1 MLFRSFVPNERIFMK
16 GEWQFAGPLARTF
29 VEFHRY
35 TAISYKMP
43 LVDLLVGAAHLVAE
57 YNGIERAS
65 HVRDKLTWLITYA
78 ETLRALTEQAA
89 AKGQMD
95 AAGVFVPDPM
105 LVNMAKLHFADNLH
119 RALGYVQDLSGGLL
133 VDRKS
138 TRLNSSHSQQS
149 RMPSSA

>member
-1 MLFRSFVPNERIFMK
+1 MK

-65 HVRDKLTWLITYA
+65 LLG
-78 ETLRALTEQAA
+78 QA
-89 AKGQMD
+89 D
-95 AAGVFVPDPM
+95 AALYRGKQASRNAVHLAEP
-105 LVNMAKLHFADNLH
+105 A
-119 RALGYVQDLSGGLL
+119 ALGAAG
-133 VDRKS
+133 
-138 TRLNSSHSQQS
+138 
-149 RMPSSA
+149 